1 LGELM
6 TERIDGRRKRS
17 EASREKLVAAMLEL
31 VREGEVTP
39 SAEAVAA
46 RAGVGLRTV
55 FRQFQDMEAL
65 YAGMALRLAEE
76 YADWLDPFVAAGWRG
91 QLAEMMARR
100 LATFE
105 RLIPFKRAADAH
117 RHASPTI
124 QRNHRETLA
133 RMRQRLV
140 GLLPPDIADD
150 PVRRETIDLML
161 SFETWLRLRLDQG
174 LSPDAARE
182 VVVAAVDRLTA

>member
-1 LGELM
+1 M
-6 TERIDGRRKRS
+6 SERVDGRRRRS

-55 FRQFQDMEAL
+55 FRQFEDMEAL
-65 YAGMALRLAEE
+65 YAGMALRLGAE
-76 YADWLDPFVAAGWRG
+76 YADWLDPFVAADWRG
-91 QLAEMMARR
+91 QLAEMTARR
-100 LATFE
+100 LSTYE

-117 RHASPTI
+117 RHVSPTI
-124 QRNHRETLA
+124 QHNHRQTLA
-133 RMRQRLV
+133 CMRQRLV
-140 GLLPPDIADD
+140 SLLPPDVAGD
-150 PVRRETIDLML
+150 PIRRETIDLML

-174 LSPDAARE
+174 LSPDEARG
-182 VVVAAVDRLTA
+182 VVEAAVARLAA